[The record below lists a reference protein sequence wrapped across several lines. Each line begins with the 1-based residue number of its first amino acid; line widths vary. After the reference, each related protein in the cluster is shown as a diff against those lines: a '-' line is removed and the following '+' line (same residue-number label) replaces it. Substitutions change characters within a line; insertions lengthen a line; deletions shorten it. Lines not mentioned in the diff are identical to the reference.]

1 MNIGSG
7 GTVVAPAVLG
17 TSLALTGFAFGAY
30 VALAFMLIV
39 IGVLLRRVAMA
50 KAS

>member
-17 TSLALTGFAFGAY
+17 AGLAATGFAFGAY
-30 VALAFMLIV
+30 LALAFVLIV
-39 IGVLLRRVAMA
+39 TGVVLRRMAMA